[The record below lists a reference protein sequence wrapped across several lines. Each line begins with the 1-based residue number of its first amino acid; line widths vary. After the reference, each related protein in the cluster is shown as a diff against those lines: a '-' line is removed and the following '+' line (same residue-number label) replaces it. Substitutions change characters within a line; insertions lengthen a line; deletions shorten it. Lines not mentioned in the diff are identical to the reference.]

1 MPGSRLTRFLRLG
14 LTWLAIAGGAGPGA
28 VAWGQPIVIT
38 PPGRLPSPE
47 SGGALSARSVSGQ
60 FVVHGRPSGG
70 GLGRA
75 LGQADDPVIA
85 VEPELLGVAAER
97 VKAAV
102 YRELGWSRP
111 PPWRG
116 LVRLHLQP
124 AKGDTNLPI
133 RIVPQSFADGWQYTA
148 VVPDQL
154 AWPRL
159 VRGLVE
165 VVLLELAN
173 REGGARLAQ
182 TPFWLNEGVSGLLV
196 GGSGRDLIPEP
207 RTAST
212 RTTRRPDPLR
222 GVREVLARGQVL
234 SFSELGTREPSGL
247 TDPAAWTTFRANA
260 ALFTHELLADPR
272 DQARLRDF
280 LGRLPRYLN
289 WQTAFLEAYS
299 GRFLDLLDVEKWW
312 AVNASHVLAM
322 DPGQRWTR
330 EVLLRRLGDL
340 VTESAEIQTSTNQP
354 PVAQRASLA
363 RIVTEW
369 DFATQRLV
377 LGRKVAQLRL
387 MYAQA
392 PSDLLPLVSGYYQ
405 TLERYLSERAKAGP
419 VAARPAARKLE
430 DLDRQLQ
437 AARQAPAQPAP
448 AR

>member
-1 MPGSRLTRFLRLG
+1 MPSFWLNHFGRLG
-14 LTWLAIAGGAGPGA
+14 LAGMVALGAAGLPRP
-28 VAWGQPIVIT
+28 AWGQPIVLT
-38 PPGRLPSPE
+38 PPGRLPAPE
-47 SGGALSARSVSGQ
+47 SGGGRSARSVSGQ
-60 FVVHGRPSGG
+60 FVIHGQASGVG
-70 GLGRA
+70 AVGRA
-75 LGQADDPVIA
+75 LGPADDPVIT

-102 YRELGWSRP
+102 HRELGWSRP
-111 PPWRG
+111 PHWKG

-124 AKGDTNLPI
+124 SKGDTNLPI
-133 RIVPQSFADGWQYTA
+133 RIVPQSFADGWQYTV
-148 VVPDQL
+148 VVPDRL

-182 TPFWLNEGVSGLLV
+182 APFWLNEGLSGLLV

-222 GVREVLARGQVL
+222 GVREGLAGGRVL
-234 SFSELGTREPSGL
+234 SFSELGKQEPSGL
-247 TDPAAWTTFRANA
+247 ADPAAWAVFRANA
-260 ALFTHELLADPR
+260 ALFTHELLTEAGEP
-272 DQARLRDF
+272 ARLRDF
-280 LGRLPRYLN
+280 LRRLPRYLN

-340 VTESAEIQTSTNQP
+340 VTESAEIQVSTRQP
-354 PVAQRASLA
+354 PAADRASLA

-369 DFATQRLV
+369 DFATQRVV

-387 MYAQA
+387 LYAQA
-392 PSDLLPLVSGYYQ
+392 PGDLLPLVSGYHQ

-430 DLDRQLQ
+430 ELDRQLQ
-437 AARQAPAQPAP
+437 AARQIPP
-448 AR
+448 R